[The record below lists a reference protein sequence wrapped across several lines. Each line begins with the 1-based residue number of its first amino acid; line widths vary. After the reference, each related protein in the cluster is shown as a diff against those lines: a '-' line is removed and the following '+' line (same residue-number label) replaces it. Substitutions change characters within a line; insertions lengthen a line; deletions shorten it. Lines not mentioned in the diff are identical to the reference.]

1 MRAWTMLVVVLGLVF
16 NIATT
21 RADDDVA
28 AAQTVIRSQA
38 EAIGRDDAAA
48 AYSYASPAIQD
59 KFPEASTFLGMVR
72 DAYPPIYRHKTF
84 EFGEA
89 RASDGTIAQQVH
101 ILDADGV
108 AWEALYTL
116 ERQSDGSMKITG
128 CVLVKI
134 DRAV

>member
-1 MRAWTMLVVVLGLVF
+1 MRMWTMLIVVLGLAF
-16 NIATT
+16 NSATA

-38 EAIGRDDAAA
+38 EAIAREDAAA
-48 AYSYASPAIQD
+48 AYSYASPGIQN
-59 KFPEASTFLGMVR
+59 KFPEAGVFLGMVR

-89 RASDGTIAQQVH
+89 RGSDGTIAQQVH

-128 CVLVKI
+128 CVLVKV